1 MYVSRTVSVKKR
13 ACNFSVKIKVLNFEI
28 KFSGYYKKS
37 VKFLDLF
44 FKFIKSGLSTY
55 ADTYT
60 TDSQHMCTGIGRVQH
75 CA

>member
-1 MYVSRTVSVKKR
+1 MRQRKANGLAHDSTRDSAYMYVSRTVSVKKR

-44 FKFIKSGLSTY
+44 F
-55 ADTYT
+55 
-60 TDSQHMCTGIGRVQH
+60 
-75 CA
+75 